1 MTSVADDSRDTLEAR
16 GEYVVRANAKSGWF
30 AIFPQTWRQRV
41 EQAIRDGRDG
51 PNLVV
56 CRTETDDDRDHYVIP
71 HSLLRDL
78 LVDSTLTHS
87 EVNGTSR
94 WNFTLTKDKL
104 HVSHS
109 HRDLDVGQFHGARL
123 ITEETGVNSTDLIL
137 ANEVQG
143 SSSYPEGSVQRIL
156 VNRYERDARARAA
169 CVAHYG
175 TKCHLCEVDFATAY
189 GPLMAG
195 FIHVH
200 HLKPLSAVGAAYT
213 VDPIADLRPICPNC
227 HAVVHRKDPPL
238 SLEEVRGMMNRS
250 RG

>member
-1 MTSVADDSRDTLEAR
+1 MTSIADESRDALESR

-30 AIFPQTWRQRV
+30 AIFPQTWRDRTDEAV
-41 EQAIRDGRDG
+41 RDGREG

-56 CRTETDDDRDHYVIP
+56 CRTKTADSRDHYVIP

-78 LVDSTLTHS
+78 LVDSNLTHS
-87 EVNGTSR
+87 EINGTSR
-94 WNFTLTKDKL
+94 WNFTLKKDTL

-109 HRDLDVGQFHGARL
+109 RTDVDVARFHGTTL
-123 ITEETGVNSTDLIL
+123 ITESTGADPTDLIL
-137 ANEVQG
+137 ANEVQE
-143 SSSYPEGSVQRIL
+143 SSSYQEGAVQMIL
-156 VNRYERDARARAA
+156 VNRYERDASARAA

-175 TKCHLCEVDFATAY
+175 ATCQLCGVDFALVY

-200 HLKPLSAVGAAYT
+200 HLKPLSTVGPAYR

-227 HAVVHRKDPPL
+227 HAVIHRQDPPL
-238 SLEEVRGMMNRS
+238 SLAEVRAMMNGS
-250 RG
+250 RE